1 MERDGTPTGWI
12 RVPSRPQTQR
22 EVMADVADFD
32 LSRFTFNNP
41 ELIKDPYPLYEFML
55 AHHPAYHS
63 PLLGGTWMFFRY
75 DDAKHMLS
83 EPRLTS
89 ARADIPVRWLP
100 AQARSE
106 FDDMIGLFS
115 EWLAFFDR
123 PLHTTF
129 RRHMN
134 RVFENLLSERLRP
147 LVERIVR
154 ELLEPL
160 HGRRE
165 VDLMAEVAYPLP
177 ALIVCDALGI
187 PRSQHKRMIEWSD
200 TISHIYA
207 SSHLTLEDLRA
218 ARASTLDYV
227 GYLEQ
232 LTRGMVAKD
241 EHAVLPRALTM
252 ETDGLRLTERQVYS
266 QCILL
271 TFAGLEAARYAI
283 GNGVMALCR
292 HPDQLALLRRDPSL
306 AGSAVEEVLRYDN
319 PVQFTSRVAAESFSY
334 KGAHIEQ
341 GQVVLAYV
349 GAANRDPA
357 RFADAGRLD
366 IARRDN
372 RHLSLGH
379 GPHFCIGAPM
389 VRVQMEVLFR
399 ELFSAFPEFS
409 VVPDR
414 DLDWNT
420 NLGFRGFRSL
430 PVEFHLA
437 KDRHATRAV

>member
-1 MERDGTPTGWI
+1 MT
-12 RVPSRPQTQR
+12 
-22 EVMADVADFD
+22 VATDFD

-55 AHHPAYHS
+55 DRHPAFHS
-63 PLLGGTWMFFRY
+63 PILGGTWMFFRY

-89 ARADIPVRWLP
+89 ARADIPVRWLSS
-100 AQARSE
+100 QARGE
-106 FDDMIGLFS
+106 FDDMIDLFG

-123 PLHTTF
+123 PQHTVF

-134 RVFENLLSERLRP
+134 RVFESLLNDNLRP
-147 LVERIVR
+147 LVERIVH

-160 HGRRE
+160 RGRDE

-187 PRSQHKRMIEWSD
+187 PRSQYKHMVEWSD

-232 LTRGMVAKD
+232 LTREMAVED
-241 EHAVLPRALTM
+241 EFAVLPRALAM
-252 ETDGLRLTERQVYS
+252 ETDGFRLTDRQVYS

-283 GNGVMALCR
+283 GNALMALWQ
-292 HPDQLALLRRDPSL
+292 HPDQYALLRRDPSL
-306 AGSAVEEVLRYDN
+306 VLSAVEEVLRFDN
-319 PVQFTSRVAAESFSY
+319 PVQFTSRVAAESFTY
-334 KGAHIEQ
+334 EDARIEE

-357 RFADAGRLD
+357 RFADPGRLD
-366 IARRDN
+366 ITRRDN

-389 VRVQMEVLFR
+389 VRIQMEILLR
-399 ELFSAFPEFS
+399 ELFTTFPEFS
-409 VVPDR
+409 VVPDS

-420 NLGFRGFRSL
+420 NLGFRGFRCL
-430 PVEFHLA
+430 PVTFH
-437 KDRHATRAV
+437 